1 MPASRFTSRMFQ
13 ARFTLVFISFM
24 IIRLDAF
31 SQTERVN
38 VKADTTKVQADT
50 TKLQKEAPDE
60 LKALLESITQTV
72 VKPKKVDV
80 ELEIDGLVIDQTKTK
95 SGREFYD
102 LFFRDWNPPQGA
114 NNYSIFIVEKPFR
127 LNQTFIEISINE
139 TRVYQSFL
147 QPRYDF
153 IENMAKESIAS
164 TAYYLAQ
171 YEEILRQLGGEDTSG
186 TGIY

>member
-1 MPASRFTSRMFQ
+1 MLALRSTFRMIQ
-13 ARFTLVFISFM
+13 ARFTLVVILFM
-24 IIRLDAF
+24 IIRLDAVCQ
-31 SQTERVN
+31 SEIEKIKADTSR
-38 VKADTTKVQADT
+38 VKADTIKV
-50 TKLQKEAPDE
+50 QKEAPDE

-72 VKPKKVDV
+72 VKPEKGDV

-114 NNYSIFIVEKPFR
+114 KNYSIFIVEKPFR